1 MADVANEAQVSQTS
15 VSLVLN
21 FAEGARL
28 SPQTRERVINA
39 ARKLGYQP
47 VRRGKMAY
55 GTSTIAFFCDEI
67 STDPWAAVA
76 LNGSVKRPGS
86 TVFP

>member
-47 VRRGKMAY
+47 VRRGKMAS
-55 GTSTIAFFCDEI
+55 GTSTYRFLLRRNLD
-67 STDPWAAVA
+67 
-76 LNGSVKRPGS
+76 RPLGGRRAQWGQ
-86 TVFP
+86 